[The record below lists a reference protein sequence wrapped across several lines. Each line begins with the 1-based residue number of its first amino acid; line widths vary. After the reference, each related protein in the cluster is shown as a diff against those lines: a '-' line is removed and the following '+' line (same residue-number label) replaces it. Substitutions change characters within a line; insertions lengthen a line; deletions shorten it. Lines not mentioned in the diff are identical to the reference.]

1 MEMMTPEDSRAI
13 ASDMHEKPV
22 TDLPF
27 EDRAKIQQM
36 CLSGKIRTYSQY
48 LTQRKKLLKAR
59 GIDCHNLHDS

>member
-1 MEMMTPEDSRAI
+1 MTPDESRAI
-13 ASDMHEKPV
+13 ARDMHEKPA

-48 LTQRKKLLKAR
+48 LTQKKKLLKAR
-59 GIDCHNLHDS
+59 GIDCDNLLDS